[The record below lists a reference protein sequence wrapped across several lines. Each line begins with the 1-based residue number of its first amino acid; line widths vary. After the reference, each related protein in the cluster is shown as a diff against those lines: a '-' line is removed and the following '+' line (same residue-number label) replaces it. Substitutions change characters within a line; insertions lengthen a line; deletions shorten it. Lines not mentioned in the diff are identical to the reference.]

1 MLVAKIAMISNRMF
15 KLNVKTAEEKCLQ
28 ACINDSSWI
37 WHMRFGHLNFED
49 FKMLGE
55 KYIVRGV
62 PKINHPNELCEACL
76 LGKHGRK
83 SFPKSHF
90 QKQPSLYNLCI
101 QMYLVRS
108 IHNHSV
114 AISRNVE
121 FEEDVSWNWNIEKGE
136 IYHFL
141 PHLEEEEN
149 EELEVEGYCDS
160 DYAGDV
166 DDHKSTIRFVFYFG
180 ENAISFLRK
189 QPIVTISTCESKYVA
204 TIAGTCHAIWLRRL
218 LSELYFAHD
227 GETKIMVDNKSAIAL
242 VKNSVFHDRSKH
254 TDVSSILFEI
264 ALLTRR
270 SHPNC
275 PKCIPSTLHTE
286 NSKRGFFPPCFIS

>member
-1 MLVAKIAMISNRMF
+1 MRALRGKCFDPIAK
-15 KLNVKTAEEKCLQ
+15 K
-28 ACINDSSWI
+28 
-37 WHMRFGHLNFED
+37 
-49 FKMLGE
+49 
-55 KYIVRGV
+55 
-62 PKINHPNELCEACL
+62 
-76 LGKHGRK
+76 
-83 SFPKSHF
+83 
-90 QKQPSLYNLCI
+90 
-101 QMYLVRS
+101 
-108 IHNHSV
+108 V

-136 IYHFL
+136 RYHFL

-180 ENAISFLRK
+180 ENAISCSRK

-204 TIAGTCHAIWLRRL
+204 PIAGTCHAIWLRRL

-227 GETKIMVDNKSAIAL
+227 GATKIMVDNKSAIAL
-242 VKNSVFHDRSKH
+242 AKNSVFHDRSKH
-254 TDVSSILFEI
+254 TDVKFHVIRDCITNKEI
-264 ALLTRR
+264 TPQL
-270 SHPNC
+270 